1 EESDTKCH
9 PERSEG
15 SAELLRFAQ
24 YKLHGV
30 YPEPKSE
37 TLPLRFTQGQGDT
50 WRRVQNDKHGIS
62 LIVTQSLMGVD
73 FGVSSVERLRWGW
86 TWHVLP
92 HPALSSPSQRL
103 FRAGGHQGRGGVLGL
118 FSK

>member
-1 EESDTKCH
+1 MCHSESIRFAQDKFHEGSRFLAQGKLREESDTKCH

-50 WRRVQNDKHGIS
+50 SRRVQNDKHGIS
-62 LIVTQSLMGVD
+62 LIVTQSLG
-73 FGVSSVERLRWGW
+73 GEGWGEGNQNSD
-86 TWHVLP
+86 L
-92 HPALSSPSQRL
+92 L
-103 FRAGGHQGRGGVLGL
+103 FRLIH
-118 FSK
+118 